1 MQVVGS
7 SRAMFTFAI
16 FMSNIS
22 ADAGVVEVQ
31 VYTFHAHTSIHCGKN
46 SYLCISTFRRKENI
60 PDFLYYASLSGQI
73 PRGARIWNSHF
84 KKLIFLGLYIL
95 LLYGCRYSTCN

>member
-1 MQVVGS
+1 MQVIRS

-31 VYTFHAHTSIHCGKN
+31 VYTFHAHILIHCDKN
-46 SYLCISTFRRKENI
+46 LYWCI
-60 PDFLYYASLSGQI
+60 
-73 PRGARIWNSHF
+73 F
-84 KKLIFLGLYIL
+84 KIFL
-95 LLYGCRYSTCN
+95 TFFTMPA